1 MAGAYIANHPEAT
14 MFGNPDSLNV
24 GTSGST
30 ALRLSPEMARMRTL
44 PDLCAS
50 SASSS
55 TSMPADTW
63 PPINAFISAAPPAKG
78 TCTMSALASRESISP
93 KKCGRL
99 PGAGE
104 PKLAFCGLALS
115 QATNSATLF
124 TGRLAG
130 TDNAKLK
137 LHTWP
142 TGAKSVAGL

>member
-1 MAGAYIANHPEAT
+1 
-14 MFGNPDSLNV
+14 MFGNPDSLKV

-30 ALRLSPEMARMRTL
+30 ALRLSPEVARMRTL

-55 TSMPADTW
+55 TSMPAETW
-63 PPINAFISAAPPAKG
+63 PPISAFIRADPPAKG
-78 TCTMSALASRESISP
+78 TCTMSALASRDSISP

-104 PKLAFCGLALS
+104 PKFAFCGLAFN
-115 QATNSATLF
+115 QVTNSATFF

-130 TDNAKLK
+130 TDSAKLK
-137 LHTWP
+137 LQTWP